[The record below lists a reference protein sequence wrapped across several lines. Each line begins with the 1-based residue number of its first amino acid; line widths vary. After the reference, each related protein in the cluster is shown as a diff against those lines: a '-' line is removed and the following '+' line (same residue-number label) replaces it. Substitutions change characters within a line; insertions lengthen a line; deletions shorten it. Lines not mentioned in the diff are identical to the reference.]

1 MLTIL
6 ESWRQEHLNKG
17 EDDMRLKKLGLVVIV
32 VLQVVF
38 FAGADEVDAV
48 LKSIRGGDIFEI
60 TKVLASPEM
69 EGRLAGTE
77 GFRRAAT
84 WAAAK
89 FKEWKLKPVYG
100 QNYLQ
105 SFRVSFNEMRETSI
119 SLFLPAEKGKNEPK
133 PVELEIYK
141 DFCPTLYSGF
151 GEVEAEVVFAGF
163 GISDEELGWDDY
175 RGIEVKGKIA
185 AILHGTPEVE
195 GKDFSK
201 YIERHPKLWIA
212 KNKGAAGL
220 LILQGAVVSGNGDY
234 VEGLPMAMVG
244 EKVWQSLFA
253 SKGYNF
259 EAVRAMCR
267 DGHHLSFS
275 TGVKARIKSR
285 GVHHDSAETFNVVG
299 MIEGR
304 APVLKQ
310 EYIIFGG
317 HLDGI
322 GPWPILHPGANDNAS
337 GSAVVMALAQA
348 FSRLKT
354 PSKRT
359 LVFAL
364 FSGEELGLH
373 GSKHMAA
380 NLPRFPSKPLLMV
393 NHDMNGVGNSLIVA
407 GGKTYPEMFGFLE
420 KANEKYSLLRSLS
433 ASEISPIGGN
443 SDYAPFL
450 AKGIPAYS
458 NWTRGGR
465 GGGIHTAEDSIYMV
479 APKIMEDIVRLYF
492 VAAFEFA
499 NR

>member
-1 MLTIL
+1 MLF
-6 ESWRQEHLNKG
+6 R
-17 EDDMRLKKLGLVVIV
+17 KLGLVLIV
-32 VLQVVF
+32 VLLVGF
-38 FAGADEVDAV
+38 LAGADETEAV
-48 LKSIRGGDIFEI
+48 LKSIKGGDIFEI
-60 TKVLASPEM
+60 AKAISSPEM

-77 GFRRAAT
+77 GYNRAAA
-84 WAAAK
+84 WAAAR

-100 QNYLQ
+100 QDYLQ
-105 SFRVSFNEMRETSI
+105 PFRISYNEMRETSL
-119 SLFLPAEKGKNEPK
+119 SLFLPAEKGKDEPR

-151 GEVEAEVVFAGF
+151 GDVETEVVFAGF

-175 RGIEVKGKIA
+175 RGVDVKGKIA
-185 AILHGTPEVE
+185 AILQGTPQVE

-212 KNKGAAGL
+212 KKKGAAGL
-220 LILQGAVVSGNGDY
+220 LLLQGAVVSGNGDY

-259 EAVRAMCR
+259 EAVRALCR

-275 TGVKARIKSR
+275 TGVRAKLKST
-285 GVHHDSAETFNVVG
+285 GVHHDNAETFNVVG

-304 APVLKQ
+304 DQVLKQ

-322 GPWPILHPGANDNAS
+322 GPWPVLHPGANDNAS
-337 GSAVVMALAQA
+337 GSAVVMGLAQA
-348 FSRLKT
+348 FSRLKM
-354 PSKRT
+354 PPKRT

-373 GSKHMAA
+373 GSKHMAT

-393 NHDMNGVGNSLIVA
+393 NHDMNGTGNSLVVA
-407 GGKTYPEMFGFLE
+407 GGKAYPEMYGFLE
-420 KANEKYSLLRSLS
+420 KANEKYSLLQNLS
-433 ASEISPIGGN
+433 ASEISPLGGN

-465 GGGIHTAEDSIYMV
+465 GGGTHTADDSIYFV
-479 APKIMEDIVRLYF
+479 TPKIMEDIVRLYF
-492 VAAFEFA
+492 AAAYEFA

>member
-1 MLTIL
+1 
-6 ESWRQEHLNKG
+6 
-17 EDDMRLKKLGLVVIV
+17 MRLKKLGLVLIV
-32 VLQVVF
+32 VVQLVF

-48 LKSIRGGDIFEI
+48 LKSIKGGDIFEI
-60 TKVLASPEM
+60 VKVLASPEM

-105 SFRVSFNEMRETSI
+105 PFRVSYNEMRETSL
-119 SLFLPAEKGKNEPK
+119 SLLLPAKTKGNEPR

-175 RGIEVKGKIA
+175 RGIEVKGKIV

-195 GKDFSK
+195 GKDLSK
-201 YIERHPKLWIA
+201 YVERHPKLWIA

-220 LILQGAVVSGNGDY
+220 LLLQRAVVSGNGDY
-234 VEGLPMAMVG
+234 VEGLPMVMVG
-244 EKVWQSLFA
+244 EKVAESLFA

-259 EAVRAMCR
+259 EAVRALCR

-275 TGVKARIKSR
+275 TGVKARLKSS
-285 GVHHDSAETFNVVG
+285 GVHHDNAETFNVVG

-304 APVLKQ
+304 DPVLKQ

-322 GPWPILHPGANDNAS
+322 GPWPVVHPGANDNAS

-354 PSKRT
+354 PPKRT
-359 LVFAL
+359 VVFAL
-364 FSGEELGLH
+364 FSGEELGLK
-373 GSKHMAA
+373 GSKHMAS

-393 NHDMNGVGNSLIVA
+393 NHDMNGTGNSLVVA
-407 GGKTYPEMFGFLE
+407 GGKTYPEMYGFLE
-420 KANEKYSLLRSLS
+420 KANGKYSLLANLS
-433 ASEISPIGGN
+433 ASEISPLGGN

-458 NWTRGGR
+458 NWTRGGQA
-465 GGGIHTAEDSIYMV
+465 GGMHTAEDSIYV
-479 APKIMEDIVRLYF
+479 VTPKIMEDIVRLYF
-492 VAAFEFA
+492 VAAYEFA